1 MQLKDFIYENIQVK
15 PSDYPEVDK
24 FLNDV
29 MGEFKK
35 SFPNGNFI
43 GKISKGLGET
53 ITLTFGIGY
62 ASNGIGM
69 NDNMYHSIMIHPD
82 SKTEDFT
89 GDKLE
94 LSSLQGGIN
103 IQPPKGSHLA
113 MGRVKTKFANSK
125 GKTLAK
131 HGEYIKKWFPK
142 LLKLMQD
149 NQDNLYDGGDPDDRS
164 KLRKD
169 LRV

>member
-1 MQLKDFIYENIQVK
+1 MKLKDFMCESIEVK
-15 PSDYPEVDK
+15 PSGYPEVDK
-24 FLNDV
+24 FLTDAAN
-29 MGEFKK
+29 EFKK

-43 GKISKGLGET
+43 GKISKGLGES

-62 ASNGIGM
+62 ASNNISM

-82 SKTEDFT
+82 RATKDFT
-89 GDKLE
+89 GEKLE
-94 LSSLQGGIN
+94 LSSLQGGIM

-125 GKTLAK
+125 GKTLEK

-149 NQDNLYDGGDPDDRS
+149 NQDNLYDGGDTEDRS